1 MPSAIHGEKQG
12 SANQLRGF
20 GSLAFP
26 LIFTI
31 GFFLPTGLGEADL
44 GEEDRFLPLVPTAS
58 VRERS

>member
-1 MPSAIHGEKQG
+1 M
-12 SANQLRGF
+12 
-20 GSLAFP
+20 AFP

-58 VRERS
+58 VRKRF